1 MRPPIRPLR
10 INHLGYYTSNARKTV
25 EFWTQVMR
33 CKFTSSIWNPELPS
47 TRQPYPYL
55 HIFFELGDGSTVAF
69 FEIPDVGEE
78 TPPAEPLRTINHLAM
93 HLDSVE
99 DVYAWKEWLES
110 KGIDVIGPVDHQVI
124 LSIYF
129 FDPTSNCR
137 LELTTPLTRVSDQD
151 AKDAEKA
158 LDQWEAWRDEAAAM
172 NLSFGD
178 LLRQKLQ
185 MRAKHVA

>member
-10 INHLGYYTSNARKTV
+10 INHLGYYTGNARKTV

-78 TPPAEPLRTINHLAM
+78 APPAEPLRTINHLAM

-110 KGIDVIGPVDHQVI
+110 KGIAVIGPVDHQVI

-158 LDQWEAWRDEAAAM
+158 LDQWEMWRDEAAVV

-178 LLRQKLQ
+178 FLRQKLQ

>member
-1 MRPPIRPLR
+1 MRPPTRPLR
-10 INHLGYYTSNARKTV
+10 INHLGYYTRDAHKTV
-25 EFWTQVMR
+25 QFWTEVMR
-33 CKFTSSIWNPELPS
+33 CKFSSSIWNPELPS

-55 HIFFELGDGSTVAF
+55 HIFFELADGSTVAF

-78 TPPAEPLRTINHLAM
+78 LPPAEPLRTINHLAM

-110 KGIDVIGPVDHQVI
+110 KGIAVIGPVDHQVI

-137 LELTTPLTRVSDQD
+137 LELTTPLARLSDQD
-151 AKDAEKA
+151 AANAEKA
-158 LDQWEAWRDEAAAM
+158 LDQWEAWREEAVASGLA
-172 NLSFGD
+172 FGAF
-178 LLRQKLQ
+178 LRQKLQ

>member
-1 MRPPIRPLR
+1 
-10 INHLGYYTSNARKTV
+10 
-25 EFWTQVMR
+25 MR

-78 TPPAEPLRTINHLAM
+78 AAPAEPLRTVNHLAM
-93 HLDSVE
+93 HIDSVD

-110 KGIDVIGPVDHQVI
+110 KGIEVIGPVDHQVL

-137 LELTTPLTRVSDQD
+137 LELTTPLTRLSDQD
-151 AKDAEKA
+151 AKEAEKA
-158 LDQWEAWRDEAAAM
+158 LDQWEAWREEATAEGVGFAD
-172 NLSFGD
+172 F
-178 LLRQKLQ
+178 LRQKLQ

>member
-1 MRPPIRPLR
+1 MHSPTRPLLV
-10 INHLGYYTSNARKTV
+10 NHLGYYTPNARKTV
-25 EFWTQVMR
+25 QFWTEVMR

-78 TPPAEPLRTINHLAM
+78 LAPAEPLRTINHLAM

-99 DVYAWKEWLES
+99 DVYAWKGWLES
-110 KGIDVIGPVDHQVI
+110 QGIEVIGPVDHQVL

-129 FDPTSNCR
+129 FDPTSNYR
-137 LELTTPLTRVSDQD
+137 LELTTPLTRLSDQD
-151 AKDAEKA
+151 AEEAEKA
-158 LDQWEAWRDEAAAM
+158 LDQWEMWRDEAKASGSA
-172 NLSFGD
+172 FAD
-178 LLRQKLQ
+178 FLRQKLQ
-185 MRAKHVA
+185 MSARHVA

>member
-1 MRPPIRPLR
+1 MRPPTRPLR
-10 INHLGYYTSNARKTV
+10 VNHLGYYTSNARKTV
-25 EFWTQVMR
+25 EFWTEVMR

-69 FEIPDVGEE
+69 FEIPDVREE
-78 TPPAEPLRTINHLAM
+78 VPPVEPLRTINHLAM

-99 DVYAWKEWLES
+99 EVYAWKDWLAS
-110 KGIDVIGPVDHQVI
+110 KGVEVIGPVDHQVL

-137 LELTTPLTRVSDQD
+137 LELTTPLLRLSDQE
-151 AKDAEKA
+151 ARDAEKA
-158 LDQWEAWRDEAAAM
+158 LDQWEVWREEATNAG
-172 NLSFGD
+172 LEFGEF
-178 LLRQKLQ
+178 LRQKLQ